1 MFHISVPSPE
11 PLIIYISSPFFQV
24 IRRGDRRPFY
34 APAKYVSEIRPA
46 EIEAMRRKYA
56 AGGGNGNGNTNNN
69 GVTSDP
75 NPSDSDS
82 SVGRHKV
89 NDASCFS

>member
-1 MFHISVPSPE
+1 MFQNVFS
-11 PLIIYISSPFFQV
+11 LTFQV

-34 APAKYVSEIRPA
+34 APAKYVSEIHPA

-56 AGGGNGNGNTNNN
+56 GSNNNN

-89 NDASCFS
+89 RLSFMTLTFYCQMSICYVEM